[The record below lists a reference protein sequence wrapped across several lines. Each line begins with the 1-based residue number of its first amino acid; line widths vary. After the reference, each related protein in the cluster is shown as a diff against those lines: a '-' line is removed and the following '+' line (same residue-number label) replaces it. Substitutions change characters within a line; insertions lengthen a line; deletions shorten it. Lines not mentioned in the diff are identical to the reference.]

1 MIYIKIYFT
10 LIFVF
15 FMVGVVTCQLANG
28 DDIDDE
34 RSDLWFKITNISWFV
49 VTVMLMVFA
58 LISIWFLN

>member
-1 MIYIKIYFT
+1 
-10 LIFVF
+10 
-15 FMVGVVTCQLANG
+15 MVGVVTCQLANG